1 MQIRPSCPLCNTEE
15 YKGKEQGCKKVRK
28 TMRLL
33 TQQTS
38 LNEAEETNQIFMF
51 SSETVF
57 VESPGEGTDL
67 QSGKQAFL

>member
-1 MQIRPSCPLCNTEE
+1 
-15 YKGKEQGCKKVRK
+15 
-28 TMRLL
+28 MRLL
-33 TQQTS
+33 TQRTS

-57 VESPGEGTDL
+57 VESPGEGPDL